1 MGPHTRPRCGTPPP
15 GKLARSSSLHYQA
28 VVAQPAQPKAY
39 SSLGKFFVV
48 PMLFGLGVALCTA
61 AGIDLVD
68 GDRGGLY
75 PLIFGGFALWWSW
88 RVLRARS

>member
-1 MGPHTRPRCGTPPP
+1 MTQT
-15 GKLARSSSLHYQA
+15 
-28 VVAQPAQPKAY
+28 AQPKAY

-48 PMLFGLGVALCTA
+48 PILFGIGVALCIG

-68 GDRGGLY
+68 GDRGWFY
-75 PLIFGGFALWWSW
+75 PLVFAGYALWWSW